1 MEARKSQP
9 VETRSV
15 QAGGRHRQR
24 ALRDALADLLNRAYR
39 VRSLSVGDAVI
50 IELPEGTHAFA
61 VDSFGFR
68 PIEVPAGLATSK

>member
-1 MEARKSQP
+1 M
-9 VETRSV
+9 
-15 QAGGRHRQR
+15 
-24 ALRDALADLLNRAYR
+24 
-39 VRSLSVGDAVI
+39 RSLSVGDAVI